1 MKDDDPDFRHAAS
14 MDGFDMHLVQQPPNS
29 PDTNV
34 LDLGFFNIIQTLQ
47 YESACSTLDELVD
60 AVKQA
65 FVSPST
71 LNKVFLSLQGCL
83 IEILKF
89 KGHNN
94 FKLPHMGKDALIR
107 VGQLP
112 THLEVEIEVV
122 KEAIHFMIEA
132 GQINGIFE
140 LGYSLGV
147 HDSLGILQLFGSLH
161 L

>member
-1 MKDDDPDFRHAAS
+1 M
-14 MDGFDMHLVQQPPNS
+14 Q
-29 PDTNV
+29 
-34 LDLGFFNIIQTLQ
+34 QTLQ
-47 YESACSTLDELVD
+47 YESACSILDELVD

-65 FVSPST
+65 FYNISPST

-122 KEAIHFMIEA
+122 KEAINFLIEA
-132 GQINGIFE
+132 WQINGIFE
-140 LGYSLGV
+140 LRYILGV
-147 HDSLGILQLFGSLH
+147 HDSLRILQLFGSLQ
-161 L
+161 LLSCL